1 LSAASNNGLQRDKQ
15 REIIMI
21 KAQKSHFIARALI
34 NVAADEIEY
43 SAAEGMIF
51 DIRTKRDAFATK
63 KDRMSK
69 LSQLGAFGLNEAGF
83 DKMLELAGAEIE
95 TRKASRRALAKY
107 RHDKQKAALAE
118 MREEA
123 AYA

>member
-1 LSAASNNGLQRDKQ
+1 
-15 REIIMI
+15 MI

-34 NVAADEIEY
+34 NAAADEIEC
-43 SAAEGMIF
+43 SAAEEGIF
-51 DIRTKRDAFATK
+51 DIRTKRDAFKGLKAS
-63 KDRMSK
+63 RMDK
-69 LSQLGAFGLNEAGF
+69 LVQLGAFGLNEEGF
-83 DKMLELAGAEIE
+83 DEMLRLAGAEVE
-95 TRKASRRALAKY
+95 TRKASRRTLAKY

>member
-1 LSAASNNGLQRDKQ
+1 
-15 REIIMI
+15 MI

-34 NVAADEIEY
+34 NAAADEIEY

-51 DIRTKRDAFATK
+51 DIRTKRDAFAATK

-69 LSQLGAFGLNEAGF
+69 LSQLGAFGLSEASF
-83 DKMLELAGAEIE
+83 DKMLELANSEIE